1 MATPTSRTDFKEYC
15 LRKLGKG
22 VIQINV
28 SDPQVEDRID
38 DALEFFQDYHSDAI
52 TRTYVKHEVTQQ
64 EIDQEYITLTD
75 DVTTVVRVI
84 PISDNTGNSSNMF
97 DVRYQ
102 MHLNNIFDF
111 GNVGTVQDFVSMSQN
126 LTMLDDLFNG
136 TTPIRHER
144 HTDRLFMDMNWS
156 SNLEAGQYI
165 IIECYQIIDPNTY
178 TQIWGD
184 RFLREYATALIKE
197 QWGMNVSKYEGIQ
210 LPGGVTMNGRAILD
224 EAKTEI
230 QELEEQMQLRHEL
243 PVDFFQG

>member
-1 MATPTSRTDFKEYC
+1 MATPTSRADFKEYC

-28 SDPQVEDRID
+28 SDQQVEDRID
-38 DALEFFQDYHSDAI
+38 DALEYFQEYHSDAI
-52 TRTYVKHEVTQQ
+52 TRTYVKHQVTQAD
-64 EIDQEYITLTD
+64 IDNEYISLD
-75 DVTTVVRVI
+75 NSVTTVVRVLSI
-84 PISDNTGNSSNMF
+84 DDGTASSSMF

-102 MHLNNIFDF
+102 MHLNDVFDF
-111 GNVGTVQDFVSMSQN
+111 TSVDASQYVSMRQH

-144 HTDRLFMDMNWS
+144 HTDRLYMDMNWS
-156 SNLEAGQYI
+156 DNLVVDSYI
-165 IIECYQIIDPNTY
+165 IIECYKVIDPT
-178 TQIWGD
+178 TFPQIWGD
-184 RFLREYATALIKE
+184 RFLREYCTALVKE
-197 QWGMNVSKYEGIQ
+197 QWGMNVSKYEGIS

-230 QELEEQMQLRHEL
+230 AELEEQMQLRHEL